1 MKQGLLCLIH
11 IGEDKRLHSKAEAL
25 MEELSEDVNTIWLNT
40 QQLYHYNFGD
50 IVPFIVCVV
59 SDSKIEW
66 QNEVNQLKS
75 KFPHFVLGVLS
86 DDISSIQAYA
96 TGCQFVLNSDDKLGS
111 QYLWQIVTSKH
122 LNNENQILENQRLE
136 KSLAE
141 IQSKN
146 KELEKINFELDRF
159 VYSASHDL
167 RSPLTSVLG
176 LLYLLR
182 TQLIDAESIKY
193 TNLMEESILK
203 LDNTI
208 KDIVTYSRNNRTD
221 IIREKIKVKSLIK
234 DLVDNLKYLEPTGT
248 SLNEAIVFKGIN
260 ILNADKSRLQTILN
274 NLISNSIRYRQT
286 SRQLKI
292 QIKTEI
298 TNDKVILS
306 VEDNGIGIKEQH
318 IDRIFD
324 MFYRTNDS
332 STGSGLGLYI
342 VKETINKLGGSIEVQ
357 STINEGTTFIVS
369 FPLAN

>member
-11 IGEDKRLHSKAEAL
+11 IGDDRRLHLKAEAL
-25 MEELSEDVNTIWLNT
+25 REELSEDVNTIWMT
-40 QQLYHYNFGD
+40 VSQLSLFDFSD
-50 IVPFIVCVV
+50 IVPFIICII
-59 SDSKIEW
+59 SNSKIEW
-66 QNEVNQLKS
+66 QNEVNLLKS
-75 KFPHFVLGVLS
+75 KFPHFILGIYS
-86 DDISSIQAYA
+86 DDITSIQAFA
-96 TGCQFVLNSDDKLGS
+96 TGCQFVLNPEDKLGR
-111 QYLWQIVTSKH
+111 QFLWQIVTSKH
-122 LNNENQILENQRLE
+122 LNHENQILENQRLE
-136 KSLAE
+136 KSLTE
-141 IQSKN
+141 IQLKN

-182 TQLIDAESIKY
+182 MQLIDAESIKY

-221 IIREKIKVKSLIK
+221 IIREKVKVKSLIK
-234 DLVDNLKYLEPTGT
+234 DLVDNLKYLEPSGT

-260 ILNADKSRLQTILN
+260 IINADKNRLQTILN

-298 TNDKVILS
+298 TDENLVLS

-342 VKETINKLGGSIEVQ
+342 VKETINKLGGNIQVN

-369 FPLAN
+369 FPLEN

>member
-11 IGEDKRLHSKAEAL
+11 IGDDRTLHSNAEAL
-25 MEELSEDVNTIWLNT
+25 REELDEDVNTIWLDIS
-40 QQLYHYNFGD
+40 QIYLYDFGE
-50 IVPFIVCVV
+50 IIPFIICIV
-59 SDSKIEW
+59 SDCKVEW
-66 QNEVNQLKS
+66 QNEVNLLKS
-75 KFPHFVLGVLS
+75 KFPHFVIGIYS
-86 DDISSIQAYA
+86 NEISSIQAYA
-96 TGCQFVLNSDDKLGS
+96 TGCQFVLNPDDKLGR
-111 QYLWQIVTSKH
+111 QFLWQIVTSKH
-122 LNNENQILENQRLE
+122 LNYENQILENQRLE

-167 RSPLTSVLG
+167 RSPLTSILG

-182 TQLIDAESIKY
+182 NQLIDAELIKY

-221 IIREKIKVKSLIK
+221 VIREKVKVKSLIK
-234 DLVDNLKYLEPTGT
+234 DLVDNLRYLEPNDT
-248 SLNEAIVFKGIN
+248 SLDEAIIFKGIN
-260 ILNADKSRLQTILN
+260 VINVDKSRLQTVLN

-286 SRQLKI
+286 SKQLKI
-292 QIKTEI
+292 QVKTEI
-298 TNDKVILS
+298 ADNKVILS

-342 VKETINKLGGSIEVQ
+342 VRETISKLGGSIQV
-357 STINEGTTFIVS
+357 SSIVNEGTTFTVS
-369 FPLAN
+369 FPLSN